1 MAMRPNSPRGNQAD
15 TSRTP
20 HGGHLRRCCCLLVRR
35 RVRPSAL
42 LTAPA
47 LVLVIEGLV
56 LAVFADRLAVLLARL
71 AEIPPE
77 ALRAAGLVSA
87 VLGLFAVWLIRG

>member
-1 MAMRPNSPRGNQAD
+1 MACRRA
-15 TSRTP
+15 SRW
-20 HGGHLRRCCCLLVRR
+20 VRKWGATGEN
-35 RVRPSAL
+35 PSAHRAKL
-42 LTAPA
+42 A
-47 LVLVIEGLV
+47 LVLVIKGLV
-56 LAVFADRLAVLLARL
+56 LAVFADRLDVLLARL

>member
-1 MAMRPNSPRGNQAD
+1 MSD
-15 TSRTP
+15 
-20 HGGHLRRCCCLLVRR
+20 
-35 RVRPSAL
+35 L
-42 LTAPA
+42 LTALA

-56 LAVFADRLAVLLARL
+56 LAVFADRLDVVLARL